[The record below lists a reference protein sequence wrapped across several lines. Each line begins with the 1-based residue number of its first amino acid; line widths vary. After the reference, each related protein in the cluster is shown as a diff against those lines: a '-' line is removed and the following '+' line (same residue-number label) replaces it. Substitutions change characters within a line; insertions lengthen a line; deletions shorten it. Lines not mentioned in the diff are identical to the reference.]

1 MKSACG
7 KVLALLVV
15 SAGIVLAGPRDVEI
29 IAAKT
34 KLDEKRESST
44 SRTQVTQQLGYKVTV
59 NNKTFKNIA
68 DLKIKYMIIFEDAA
82 DIGTGE
88 GAAKKYETGEET
100 IAVLESNKTFS
111 FVTQPITI
119 TKEEMKPGWIA
130 GGAKAGSSR
139 DSTDRV
145 RGVWF
150 RAYVGDEMVGEYC
163 NPTTVPNKNTWK
175 DK

>member
-1 MKSACG
+1 M
-7 KVLALLVV
+7 VLLVV
-15 SAGIVLAGPRDVEI
+15 SAGMAMAGVRDVEI

-44 SRTQVTQQLGYKVTV
+44 SRTQVTQELGYKVV
-59 NNKTFKNIA
+59 VSNKTFKNMA

-82 DIGTGE
+82 NIGSGEDASRKYRTGS
-88 GAAKKYETGEET
+88 ET
-100 IAVLESNKTFS
+100 IPMLEGNKTFN
-111 FVTQPITI
+111 FLTKPITI

-130 GGAKAGSSR
+130 GGAKPGTSR

-150 RAYVGDEMVGEYC
+150 RAYIGDELVGEYC

-175 DK
+175 ES